1 MDNSSSPIFKL
12 IISVTLAVLLAACN
26 GGGSGGSTASASGSD
41 SQSTSGRGLILNIT
55 DAPVDDADIAE
66 VWVRFTEVIVHP
78 ADGSDDIIHSVEDA
92 TDPNNILPYREIE
105 LKSLVGGKTML
116 LGEIPLDAGDYS
128 WIRLVIDPD
137 NTRIVETSGADYLM
151 ECPSCTQSGF
161 KLNREF
167 TIETTGWI
175 DFTIDFDLRKSL
187 TLRRPNK
194 SRTDFDYIVRPTLRI
209 LDTELASSFI
219 HGLVEDQ
226 HSELNPDVCWVYV
239 YEGGAEIIT
248 PDDICLDSDTSI
260 CPQTDRP
267 LLEAQVQLDTDTGNY
282 VYNTGLIYPGLYTAA
297 LVCEADD
304 PDVDD
309 DLLFIE
315 EAEVQADAVADGAQQ
330 DFTLIEIRILTLLK
344 TLDDNADDNAD
355 EDASDT
361 VTVGDTLT
369 YRMELGNEGNVS
381 LTNVTVSDPLIGLSE
396 LSCDTALPA
405 TLATDTTLECT
416 ATYSVQ
422 SEDLSIVNTA
432 TASADSTDPVNSSV
446 TVDVENSAPSITS
459 TPITE
464 ATVGVL
470 YSYDVEATDPNA
482 ADELTFSLI
491 TAPADMTID
500 PSTGLIDWTPAAG
513 DVGENATEVMVEDQD
528 ALSATQAF
536 SITVN

>member
-1 MDNSSSPIFKL
+1 MDNSSPPILKL
-12 IISVTLAVLLAACN
+12 LIPVALAFLITACS
-26 GGGSGGSTASASGSD
+26 GSDGGSSSVSD
-41 SQSTSGRGLILNIT
+41 SQSTSGRGLVLNIT
-55 DAPVDDADIAE
+55 DAPVNDKDIAE

-78 ADGSDDIIHSVEDA
+78 ADGSDDIIHNVEDV

-137 NTRIVETSGADYLM
+137 NTRIVETSGADYLVK
-151 ECPSCTQSGF
+151 CPSCTQSGF

-167 TIETTGWI
+167 TIDSTGWI

-187 TLRRPNK
+187 TLRRPNQP
-194 SRTDFDYIVRPTLRI
+194 RENLDYILRPTLRI

-226 HSELNPDVCWVYV
+226 HSELDPDACWVYV
-239 YEGGAEIIT
+239 YEGGADIIT
-248 PDDICLDSDTSI
+248 PDDICLDPDTSI

-267 LLEAQVQLDTDTGNY
+267 LLEAQVQLDAGTGNY

-309 DLLFIE
+309 DLLFIG
-315 EAEVQADAVADGAQQ
+315 EAEVQANAVAGGAQQ

-344 TLDDNADDNAD
+344 TLDSNAD
-355 EDASDT
+355 EDASET

-369 YRMELGNEGNVS
+369 YRMKLGNEGNVS

-405 TLATDTTLECT
+405 TLATDTALDCT

-422 SEDLSIVNTA
+422 SEDISIVNTA
-432 TASADSTDPVNSSV
+432 TASADLTDPVNSSV
-446 TVDVENSAPSITS
+446 TTDVENSAPSITS
-459 TPITE
+459 APITE
-464 ATVGVL
+464 ATVDVL
-470 YSYDVEATDPNA
+470 YSYDVEAVDPNA
-482 ADELTFSLI
+482 GDTLTFSLL
-491 TAPADMTID
+491 TAPDGMTVD
-500 PSTGLIDWTPAAG
+500 PSTGLINWTPGTG
-513 DVGENATEVMVEDQD
+513 DVGDHVTEVMVEDQD
-528 ALSATQAF
+528 GLSATQAF
-536 SITVN
+536 SIAVN

>member
-1 MDNSSSPIFKL
+1 MDNSSPPILKL
-12 IISVTLAVLLAACN
+12 IISVALAVLLAACN
-26 GGGSGGSTASASGSD
+26 GGGSGSGSASDSD
-41 SQSTSGRGLILNIT
+41 SQSTSGRGLVLNIT
-55 DAPVDDADIAE
+55 DAPVDDDDISE

-78 ADGSDDIIHSVEDA
+78 SDGSDDIIHSVEDA

-137 NTRIVETSGADYLM
+137 NTRIVEASGLVYLV

-194 SRTDFDYIVRPTLRI
+194 PRADFDYIVRPTLRI

-226 HSELNPDVCWVYV
+226 HSELDPDACWVYV
-239 YEGGAEIIT
+239 YEGGADVIT
-248 PDDICLDSDTSI
+248 PDDICLDPDTSI
-260 CPQTDRP
+260 CPLADRP
-267 LLEAQVQLDTDTGNY
+267 FLEAPVQFDADTGQY

-304 PDVDD
+304 PDVDE

-344 TLDDNADDNAD
+344 TLDGNAD
-355 EDASDT
+355 EDASGT

-369 YRMELGNEGNVS
+369 YRMKLGNEGNVS

-405 TLATDTTLECT
+405 SLAIDTTLECT

-422 SEDLSIVNTA
+422 SEDVSIVNTA
-432 TASADSTDPVNSSV
+432 TASADLADLVNSSV

-464 ATVGVL
+464 ATVGEL

-482 ADELTFSLI
+482 ADVLTFSLI

>member
-1 MDNSSSPIFKL
+1 MDNSSPPIFKL
-12 IISVTLAVLLAACN
+12 LILVALAFLVTACS
-26 GGGSGGSTASASGSD
+26 GSGSDSGSSSVSD
-41 SQSTSGRGLILNIT
+41 SQSTSGRGLVLNIT
-55 DAPVDDADIAE
+55 DAPVNDDDIAE

-78 ADGSDDIIHSVEDA
+78 ADGSDNIIHSVEDA

-128 WIRLVIDPD
+128 SVRLIIDPD
-137 NTRIVETSGADYLM
+137 NTRIVETSGGEYLI

-167 TIETTGWI
+167 TIEDTGLI

-187 TLRRPNK
+187 TLRRPNTPR
-194 SRTDFDYIVRPTLRI
+194 SDFDYILRPTLRI

-226 HSELNPDVCWVYV
+226 HSELDPDACWVYV
-239 YEGGAEIIT
+239 YEGGTGVIT

-260 CPQTDRP
+260 CPLADRP
-267 LLEAQVQLDTDTGNY
+267 FLEAPVQIDADTSQY

-297 LVCEADD
+297 LVCETDD
-304 PDVDD
+304 PDVDE
-309 DLLFIE
+309 DLLFIQE
-315 EAEVQADAVADGAQQ
+315 SEVQADAVAGGAQQ

-344 TLDDNADDNAD
+344 TLDGNAD
-355 EDASDT
+355 EDTSGS

-369 YRMELGNEGNVS
+369 YRMKLGNEGNVS
-381 LTNVTVSDPLIGLSE
+381 LTNVTVSDPLAGLSE

-405 TLATDTTLECT
+405 TLAVDTTLECT

-422 SEDLSIVNTA
+422 SEDVSIVNTA
-432 TASADSTDPVNSSV
+432 TASADQVDPVEHSV

-470 YSYDVEATDPNA
+470 YSYDVDATDPNA
-482 ADELTFSLI
+482 GDVLTFSLI
-491 TAPADMTID
+491 TAPASMTID
-500 PSTGLIDWTPAAG
+500 PSTGLIDWTPAIE
-513 DVGENATEVMVEDQD
+513 DVGENATQVMVEDQD
-528 ALSATQAF
+528 GLSAIQDFT
-536 SITVN
+536 ITVI